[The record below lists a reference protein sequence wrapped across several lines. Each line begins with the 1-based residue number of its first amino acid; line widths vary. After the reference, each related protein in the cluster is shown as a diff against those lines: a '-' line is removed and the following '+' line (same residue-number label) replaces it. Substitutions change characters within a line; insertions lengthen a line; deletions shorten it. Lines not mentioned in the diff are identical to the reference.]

1 MSTHH
6 TAVAGAGA
14 GAGAGV
20 RRVAARQTASKIA
33 SFGTLLSSHR
43 GGRGRGTVHST
54 VQYSF
59 GTLLSS
65 HRGGGGGG
73 GSTQ

>member
-33 SFGTLLSSHR
+33 SFGTLLSSHMSAD
-43 GGRGRGTVHST
+43 VE
-54 VQYSF
+54 YCF
-59 GTLLSS
+59 G
-65 HRGGGGGG
+65 
-73 GSTQ
+73 QI